1 MLLEGRRVSSHPR
14 IGVVIAAYNAAYTL
28 DAALASVAAQSV
40 RPVRVV
46 VVDDCSTDGSREI
59 AEAWRRL
66 LPLTVIALT
75 TNQGPSSARHVGILA
90 CECETVAVLDADD
103 YWMPDHLA
111 TMHQI
116 WDRSGGLISARAL
129 VWVPGVGTR
138 ISSRHNEDPPPSR
151 LQPREILV
159 RNFVFVGTLYAKAAY
174 EAAGGY
180 RPGLRGTEDWDL
192 WIRMI
197 RAGARVRR
205 PGHPTYVYRLSESS
219 LSSDGRLVD
228 EELSLFR
235 RLAMEASGP
244 AERNLALRGVR
255 RTESRQHLVN
265 AYRLARLHHRSRREA
280 LQALRGSPR
289 VRIRALLMLLSP
301 SIAVRLRDQRAGSRL
316 RRATR

>member
-28 DAALASVAAQSV
+28 DAALAS
-40 RPVRVV
+40 
-46 VVDDCSTDGSREI
+46 
-59 AEAWRRL
+59 
-66 LPLTVIALT
+66 
-75 TNQGPSSARHVGILA
+75 
-90 CECETVAVLDADD
+90 VAVLDADD

-219 LSSDGRLVD
+219 LSSDGRLVN
-228 EELSLFR
+228 
-235 RLAMEASGP
+235 G
-244 AERNLALRGVR
+244 
-255 RTESRQHLVN
+255 
-265 AYRLARLHHRSRREA
+265 
-280 LQALRGSPR
+280 
-289 VRIRALLMLLSP
+289 I
-301 SIAVRLRDQRAGSRL
+301 
-316 RRATR
+316 